1 MPSGNGKWLC
11 TQLIIRKSC
20 IYLRN
25 NETGKSQR
33 LFSQHFK
40 NRFQEADTEYP
51 IFAGAMATKNF
62 VSTQRRDNIYIRKYS
77 IQDLKYAEQLLP
89 NEVQRLYSLSY
100 IDKRYLLIN
109 AAIDGFSIL

>member
-1 MPSGNGKWLC
+1 
-11 TQLIIRKSC
+11 
-20 IYLRN
+20 
-25 NETGKSQR
+25 
-33 LFSQHFK
+33 
-40 NRFQEADTEYP
+40 
-51 IFAGAMATKNF
+51 MATKNF

-109 AAIDGFSIL
+109 AAIDGFSDIMIYDTKEREVLPLTNDYF